1 MDDRYSQDG
10 PPQGPASSSSA
21 ARITFNR
28 FKDSM
33 PARVSSLQGRVSSI
47 QGSIQGQISAL
58 PDKFPQVADKL
69 STIPDKLQSIPDKLQ
84 GLPDRFQ
91 TAQGRAQERSASPPD
106 QTPTV
111 LTRSTSS
118 PSPPPAPSVTPP
130 SPSALLKVPS
140 MSDPAYDPD
149 LAALAEKILYR
160 SGIDP
165 ESGGP
170 LLILCAASFP
180 DAKAVDYN
188 KLLPYVLS
196 VLPGDE
202 ELGPEEEGGGY
213 SVVFFSGGG
222 AIPGT
227 AGAGG
232 GGNGGYRPS
241 WSWTLQAYHL
251 VHCLLSSFDLGGEEE
266 PNRPKQLG
274 RAVRKRIRKLWVV
287 HEKAWVRIIF
297 EMMAGVV
304 SPKFRKKVVHCT
316 YIRLRCPLSR
326 HQLPHR

>member
-1 MDDRYSQDG
+1 
-10 PPQGPASSSSA
+10 
-21 ARITFNR
+21 
-28 FKDSM
+28 M
-33 PARVSSLQGRVSSI
+33 PGRVSSLQGRVSSL
-47 QGSIQGQISAL
+47 QGSIQGQLSTL

-69 STIPDKLQSIPDKLQ
+69 YTIPDKLQSIPDRLQ
-84 GLPDRFQ
+84 GLPDGFR
-91 TAQGRAQERSASPPD
+91 TVQGRAQERFATLPD
-106 QTPTV
+106 RIPNIPS
-111 LTRSTSS
+111 RSSTSS
-118 PSPPPAPSVTPP
+118 STPPAPPMQPPPP
-130 SPSALLKVPS
+130 SMLLKAPS
-140 MSDPAYDPD
+140 MSDPAYDPS
-149 LAALAEKILYR
+149 LAALAGKILYR

-180 DAKAVDYN
+180 DARTVDYN

-202 ELGPEEEGGGY
+202 ELGAEEEGGGY

-222 AIPGT
+222 ALPGGSGI
-227 AGAGG
+227 AGTGS
-232 GGNGGYRPS
+232 GGYRPS

-251 VHCLLSSFDLGGEEE
+251 VHCFLLSFQFGGEDDPDQPE
-266 PNRPKQLG
+266 QLG

-304 SPKFRKKVVHCT
+304 SVKFRKKVVHCT
-316 YIRLRCPLSR
+316 YKSSQFSPSLNLSYS
-326 HQLPHR
+326 PTVAN